1 LQGSFLTDN
10 ELNKAKAKHAQRI
23 TVSNTYTEEAVCSL
37 KTLIL
42 GREDGNNLA
51 QVLLRS
57 DARGSYMMS
66 YRVNKKS

>member
-1 LQGSFLTDN
+1 MKVKG
-10 ELNKAKAKHAQRI
+10 KYIQRI
-23 TVSNTYTEEAVCSL
+23 TVSNTYTEELVCNL

-51 QVLLRS
+51 QVFLNS

-66 YRVNKKS
+66 YWVNKKS